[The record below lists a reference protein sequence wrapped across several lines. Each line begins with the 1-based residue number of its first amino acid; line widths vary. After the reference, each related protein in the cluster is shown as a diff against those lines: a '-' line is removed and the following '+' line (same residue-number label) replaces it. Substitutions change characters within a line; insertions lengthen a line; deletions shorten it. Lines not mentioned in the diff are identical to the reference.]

1 MKKNNYVVPFRILS
15 RHKKLILTMKLTIL
29 VNLICLS
36 AFSANVLSQGNSISL
51 KLENA
56 KVKDVLGSIEDQSA
70 FRFFYND
77 ELSDINRVVDMQVNN
92 SSIEDILGQLFSN
105 TDISYTMLENNLIV
119 VAPKRSIQQKVV
131 GKITDVSTGEPLP
144 GVNIIIRGTTTGTVT
159 DMNGSYSLEIPQ
171 ENAVLLF
178 SYVGYL
184 TEEVVYSGQTVID
197 VSLTMDLTELE
208 EIVVIGYGTLRKGDI
223 TSSVASV
230 KADNFIKGSVRD
242 LGQLVQ
248 GKVAGLT
255 VSAVSGDPTSNVQV
269 KLRGNTTVLGANS
282 NPLVLIDGIP
292 GDFNTVAPEDI
303 ESVDVLKDGSAA
315 AIYGVR
321 GTNGVII
328 ITTKRAS
335 GSFANVV
342 EYSGYMSTQVIAR
355 KMEMLTA
362 EDYRRQ
368 IAEGTRLADFDL
380 GYSTDWMDEI
390 TQTPLNHVHNL
401 TFRGGTEKTNYLA
414 TINYKGLEGIFKKT
428 DNKVLT
434 SRADINHNMFGDLL
448 QINVG
453 LLSRINKYTCVADGI
468 SFSGYTYRQALIR
481 NPTAPVKDEEGNWHE
496 QTNYFYYE
504 NPLSHLYES
513 DGIKESQYSRV
524 NGTVT
529 LRPVKGLNF
538 KALFSYARY
547 DESRGY
553 AESKQHY
560 SNLARSLNGF
570 VSNGSQE
577 SIDRMVEL
585 TGEYSNTMANHH
597 FTILAG
603 YSYQDND
610 WFDFWMRNVDFPTDV
625 FGYSNID
632 QGQGIKNADP
642 QARVNGERRK
652 TNLIGFFGRASYSFK
667 DKYLIM
673 ASLRYEAA
681 SQLVRTKDPW
691 GLFPAV
697 SIGWRLSKEPFLQNL
712 DIFDELKIRAGYGIT
727 GSAPNRLFNGLET
740 IRYADPLLV
749 DGEYLL
755 TIAPD
760 RNSNPYLRWEE
771 KAEIN
776 IGLDFAILDSRIG
789 GTVDLYQRTITGLLW
804 DVPVIMPPNLVPT
817 TYGNAGEMTN
827 KGLEIL
833 LNIVPVRKQNFQWES
848 SINFSTNTN
857 KLNSLKSDIY
867 ENTVEFWKIGNSGEP
882 IWDPTHF
889 LEVGGKIGNFWGYKV
904 VDVTEDGQWIYLDSL
919 NNRVEYN
926 AFARIDDNKHIL
938 GNGIP
943 KYFLGW
949 NNTVRYK
956 NFDLS
961 ILMRGAFKFQILN
974 RQRMY
979 YENTSI
985 DYYNR
990 LKSAYDKVFGR
1001 AVLSTEMPLQ
1011 YNSYYIEDGDY
1022 WKIDNITLGYNIKNT
1037 RLKFIKS
1044 ARIYASSLN
1053 TFTITGYKGV
1063 DPEVTIVGRDQDRN
1077 GLEPGNDDRDKY
1089 PTTRTFT
1096 LGLNVNF

>member
-1 MKKNNYVVPFRILS
+1 MKKNDYVVPFRFLY
-15 RHKKLILTMKLTIL
+15 RHKKLLLTMKLTIL
-29 VNLICLS
+29 VNLICLT
-36 AFSANVLSQGNSISL
+36 AFSANSLSQGSSISL

-56 KVKDVLGSIEDQSA
+56 KVKDILGIIEDQSNY
-70 FRFFYND
+70 RFFYND
-77 ELSDINRVVDMQVNN
+77 ELSDINRMVDMQVKDSN
-92 SSIEDILGQLFSN
+92 IEDVLAQLFNN
-105 TDISYTMLENNLIV
+105 TDISYTILENNLIV
-119 VAPKRSIQQKVV
+119 VAPKRSIQQKII
-131 GKITDVSTGEPLP
+131 GKITDAATGEPLV
-144 GVNIIIRGTTTGTVT
+144 GVNVLIEGTSQGVIS
-159 DMNGSYSLEIPQ
+159 DIEGKFSIDVPQ
-171 ENAVLLF
+171 GGILAI

-184 TEEVVYSGQTVID
+184 SQKITVGGQSVLDILLNPDIQKLEEV
-197 VSLTMDLTELE
+197 
-208 EIVVIGYGTLRKGDI
+208 VVIGYGTQRKADV
-223 TSSVASV
+223 TSSIATV
-230 KADNFIKGSVRD
+230 KSDDFIKGSVKD
-242 LGQLVQ
+242 VGQLIQ
-248 GKVAGLT
+248 GKVAGL
-255 VSAVSGDPTSNVQV
+255 SISSISGDPTSNTQI
-269 KLRGNTTVLGANS
+269 KLRGNTTVLGS
-282 NPLVLIDGIP
+282 SENPLVLIDGVQ

-335 GSFANVV
+335 GNFTNAV

-355 KMEMLTA
+355 KPELLTA

-368 IAEGTRLADFDL
+368 IAEGTRSADLDL
-380 GYSTDWMDEI
+380 GTSTDWIDEI
-390 TQTPLNHVHNL
+390 SQTPLSHVHNL

-414 TINYKGLEGIFKKT
+414 TLNYKALEGIFKKT
-428 DNKVLT
+428 DNNVL
-434 SRADINHNMFGDLL
+434 SGRADINHNMFGDILK
-448 QINVG
+448 INIG
-453 LLSRINKYTCVADGI
+453 LLSRTDNYTTIADGY

-496 QTNYFYYE
+496 QTNLFYYE
-504 NPLSHLYES
+504 NPLGHIYES
-513 DGIKESQYSRV
+513 DGRNKAQYSRL
-524 NGTVT
+524 NGTIT
-529 LRPVKGLNF
+529 LNPLKGLNL
-538 KALFSYARY
+538 KAMVSYARY
-547 DESRGY
+547 NQSRGY
-553 AESKQHY
+553 AESKKHY
-560 SNLARSLNGF
+560 SNLARGLNGY
-570 VSNGSQE
+570 VSNGARE
-577 SIDRMVEL
+577 SIDRVVEL
-585 TGEYSNTMANHH
+585 TGEYSNTLAMHH
-597 FTILAG
+597 FTVLAG

-610 WFDFWMRNVDFPTDV
+610 WFDYWMRNVDFPTDV

-632 QGQGIKNADP
+632 LGQGIKNADP
-642 QARVNGERRK
+642 QAGVGGTRTK
-652 TNLIGFFGRASYSFK
+652 TNLIGFFGRASYSYA
-667 DKYLIM
+667 DKYLVL

-697 SIGWRLSKEPFLQNL
+697 SVGWRLSNESFIKDLN
-712 DIFDELKIRAGYGIT
+712 IFNELKLRAGYGIT
-727 GSAPNRLFNGLET
+727 GSAPNRLFNGIET
-740 IRYADPLLV
+740 VRYADPVQV

-755 TIAPD
+755 SIAPD

-789 GTVDLYQRTITGLLW
+789 GTVDYYQRKITGLLW
-804 DVPVIMPPNLVPT
+804 DIPVPVPPNLVAT

-827 KGLEIL
+827 KGLEVL
-833 LNIVPVRKQNFQWES
+833 LTTVPVKKQNFYWES

-857 KLNSLKSDIY
+857 KLISLNSDIY
-867 ENTVEFWKIGNSGEP
+867 ENTVQFWKIGNSGEP
-882 IWDPTHF
+882 IWDPTHL
-889 LEVGGKIGNFWGYKV
+889 LEVDGKIGNFWGYQV

-926 AFARIDDNKHIL
+926 DFARIDDNKHIL

-943 KYFLGW
+943 KYFLSW
-949 NNTVRYK
+949 NNTFRYR

-985 DYYNR
+985 EYYNR
-990 LKSAYDKVFGR
+990 LRSAYDKVFDK
-1001 AVLSTEMPLQ
+1001 AILSKDMPLQ

-1022 WKIDNITLGYNIKNT
+1022 WKIDNITLGYNIKIP
-1037 RLKFIKS
+1037 RAKFIKS

-1053 TFTITGYKGV
+1053 TFTFTGYTGI
-1063 DPEVTIVGRDQDRN
+1063 DPEISVT

-1096 LGLNVNF
+1096 LGFNVNF